1 MLYLDSLVYFD
12 LECKPWFPK
21 KLLGECYLGNFQ
33 KMHGLVKSKVEIA
46 FADRM
51 LNTYDVLQLWKD
63 DRCAKKLEFEINP
76 NILRRLC
83 LH

>member
-33 KMHGLVKSKVEIA
+33 KMHGPMKSKVEIA
-46 FADRM
+46 FADGM

-63 DRCAKKLEFEINP
+63 DNVQKNLNLK
-76 NILRRLC
+76 
-83 LH
+83 